1 MVAELFFAVFA
12 GETSVGL
19 LRKAFGVSVHSDLP
33 SYQQSK
39 GKPQQAPCVA
49 VWNKHKRS
57 KHHCKI
63 PIVDTA
69 GRAASVLHKPR
80 LEGTEKE
87 DADHITD
94 TVCEADK
101 DKDALIDEP
110 KIIKR
115 PDSTVKGK
123 PRKSDGKCPFPRLQ
137 FRLALPGRH
146 IIFPELLLAS
156 GAFKP

>member
-19 LRKAFGVSVHSDLP
+19 LRKAFRVSMHSDLP
-33 SYQQSK
+33 SCQQSK
-39 GKPQQAPCVA
+39 GKPQQAPRIDI
-49 VWNKHKRS
+49 WYKNKGS

-94 TVCEADK
+94 TVCETDK

-115 PDSTVKGK
+115 SDSTVKGK

-137 FRLALPGRH
+137 FRLALPGRY
-146 IIFPELLLAS
+146 IIFSELLLAS